1 MRASLG
7 YGWWILIINGVRK
20 YPSWGTHCALSGW
33 TLNFSVFFIGDVQS
47 NNMKDIKSKPFP
59 SLNSL
64 CINIH
69 QRPVEL
75 QREFTVSV
83 FRDLFGFALPGTGA
97 LLSQLF
103 QIFFCLGC
111 VARASPCTFHLPLSL
126 PMFPACI
133 QSIQALW
140 KCFCCSCSDL
150 AQPCLA
156 SASPSPHLGT
166 GQSSHL
172 PFVGVVCCLPTS
184 PGKEKNNNVCLLQKV
199 WKLSVLRSLRLSVAW
214 KVSLSLQVAS
224 ERRSWSGAPD
234 PISAP
239 VPFGAPW
246 WQSHLSITHSIPGVQ
261 HRALA
266 QFVKF
271 GVV

>member
-33 TLNFSVFFIGDVQS
+33 TLNFSMFFIWDVQS

-75 QREFTVSV
+75 QREFTVSE

-103 QIFFCLGC
+103 QIFFVLDVWEGLPPAPSIFPWACPC
-111 VARASPCTFHLPLSL
+111 SQPASRASRHSGNASAVPALTLPTPAWLQLPQALTWGLGRAPTCPLWELFAACQQVQEKRKIIMCVCCRRCENCQFSGHWGYQWHGKFLSL
-126 PMFPACI
+126 CKWLQREGAEVEHLIPSLPQFPLELHGDRAT
-133 QSIQALW
+133 
-140 KCFCCSCSDL
+140 
-150 AQPCLA
+150 
-156 SASPSPHLGT
+156 SA
-166 GQSSHL
+166 
-172 PFVGVVCCLPTS
+172 
-184 PGKEKNNNVCLLQKV
+184 
-199 WKLSVLRSLRLSVAW
+199 
-214 KVSLSLQVAS
+214 
-224 ERRSWSGAPD
+224 
-234 PISAP
+234 
-239 VPFGAPW
+239 
-246 WQSHLSITHSIPGVQ
+246 
-261 HRALA
+261 
-266 QFVKF
+266 
-271 GVV
+271 